1 VREGETAVRP
11 GRLLAW
17 CLFVSV
23 FMAGGPERWGGS
35 APFPFSISVCD
46 LPHSSSVSQVED
58 AHRFVALY
66 CFMPRISTALAVL
79 FLAKL
84 TFAQQL
90 ADLKTTVPVKPG
102 HPLILGFLG
111 AFEKWDDDRRSV
123 RILAHDLEK
132 TRGWNVETFSHRNR
146 GTALKFVM
154 QALDRNRDGRLDE
167 RERTSTPIVL
177 YGQSMGGGAV
187 SKLAH
192 ELERLGIPVLLSVQ
206 VDSFGKGDGWVS
218 PNVRFAANFYQ
229 RELFTVRGETKIQAE
244 DPTRT
249 TILMNE
255 RRDYGFFTPAPDR
268 NLIRGYL
275 GGGHMKM
282 EGDPAVW
289 QDVESLIRKALAGQ
303 LH

>member
-1 VREGETAVRP
+1 
-11 GRLLAW
+11 
-17 CLFVSV
+17 
-23 FMAGGPERWGGS
+23 
-35 APFPFSISVCD
+35 
-46 LPHSSSVSQVED
+46 
-58 AHRFVALY
+58 
-66 CFMPRISTALAVL
+66 
-79 FLAKL
+79 
-84 TFAQQL
+84 
-90 ADLKTTVPVKPG
+90 
-102 HPLILGFLG
+102 LGFLG

-192 ELERLGIPVLLSVQ
+192 ELERLGIPVLLSIQ

-244 DPTRT
+244 DLTRT